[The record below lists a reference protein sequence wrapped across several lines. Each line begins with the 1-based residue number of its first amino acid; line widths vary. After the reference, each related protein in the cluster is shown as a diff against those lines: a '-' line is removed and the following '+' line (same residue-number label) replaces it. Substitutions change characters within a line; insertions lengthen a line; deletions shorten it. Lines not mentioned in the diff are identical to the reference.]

1 MLLVL
6 SGDFVYITDR
16 TIIASI
22 WALSLSTQTRLPSYQ
37 SSREMLNS
45 RRVSSMERKTS
56 VLKRFQELV
65 GEELL

>member
-1 MLLVL
+1 MLPVL
-6 SGDFVYITDR
+6 SGDLVYITDR

-37 SSREMLNS
+37 SSRGMLNS